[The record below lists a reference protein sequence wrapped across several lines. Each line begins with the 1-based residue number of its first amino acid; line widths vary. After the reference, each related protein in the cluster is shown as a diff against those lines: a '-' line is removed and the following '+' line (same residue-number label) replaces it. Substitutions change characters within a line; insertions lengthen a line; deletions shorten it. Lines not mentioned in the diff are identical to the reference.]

1 MKMWYNTPNM
11 NQLSEA
17 SVFPTVSIDTS
28 YSGLV
33 DSIDVDL
40 EAITAH
46 LRAKGMMDE
55 EILGLSL
62 HLAKET
68 SVEAS
73 HDDGYRLYGK
83 YLRGDKTIEIYKPDN
98 LFAFTGPITADS
110 KDIMNIN
117 SDKRAG
123 SETTG
128 HLVHEL
134 EHFVLDDD
142 NETKVIE
149 RAHRESIRTEF
160 IKKSVVSALGT
171 FVLGVAMSVG
181 INSSVVGPRIRA
193 FGDLLESGASG
204 NEVFTEGAITAGFGI
219 LGLGVVALSGF
230 LAARNF
236 SATLDAALR
245 KQYVN
250 SPEEIKA
257 RHAAE
262 VYGGQP
268 MVTFVA
274 KKERIDDLTPIIATL
289 LGKFGEFEA
298 TTDGPVALH

>member
-1 MKMWYNTPNM
+1 M
-11 NQLSEA
+11 NQISEA
-17 SVFPTVSIDTS
+17 SVFPTVSIDRS
-28 YSGLV
+28 YGELV
-33 DSIDVDL
+33 DSIEIDL

-46 LRAKGMMDE
+46 LRAKGMTDE

-62 HLAKET
+62 HFAKET

-83 YLRGDKTIEIYKPDN
+83 YLRDDKTIEMYKPDN
-98 LFAFTGPITADS
+98 LFSFTGPITADS

-149 RAHRESIRTEF
+149 RAHRESIRNEF
-160 IKKSVVSALGT
+160 IKKSAVSALGT

-204 NEVFTEGAITAGFGI
+204 NEVFTEGAITAGF
-219 LGLGVVALSGF
+219 
-230 LAARNF
+230 
-236 SATLDAALR
+236 
-245 KQYVN
+245 
-250 SPEEIKA
+250 
-257 RHAAE
+257 
-262 VYGGQP
+262 
-268 MVTFVA
+268 
-274 KKERIDDLTPIIATL
+274 
-289 LGKFGEFEA
+289 
-298 TTDGPVALH
+298 